1 MFILELTIKRSNYEQ
16 LYGNKIDQL
25 YQMEKFLQRHKL
37 QNVTQEQ
44 IEDLNRA
51 IRSKMI
57 ELVI

>member
-44 IEDLNRA
+44 IGDLNRA